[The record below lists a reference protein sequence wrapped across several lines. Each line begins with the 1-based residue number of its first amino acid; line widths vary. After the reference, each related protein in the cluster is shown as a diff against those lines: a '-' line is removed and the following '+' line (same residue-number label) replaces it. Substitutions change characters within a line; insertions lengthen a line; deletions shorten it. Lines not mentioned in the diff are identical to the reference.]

1 MEEVKN
7 AVFALSGDSAS
18 GPDGFI
24 GLFYQHCWEIIG
36 EDIFMLLQEFYV
48 GATLPESITHTNLVL
63 LPKKTPVQTF
73 SYLRPISLS
82 NFINKVFSR
91 VLHDRME
98 KILPSLISPNQS
110 GFVKGKS
117 FFKSSRGVKQ
127 GDPLSPALFI
137 LSAEK
142 VVEVLKQYE
151 QTSGQLINKSK
162 CSYYLHTK
170 VARNLADCVGSMTGF
185 QKGNFP
191 FTYLGCPMFYTR
203 RRKDY
208 YNDLTKKFKAKLHCY
223 KGKLLSFGGKA
234 TLITSVL
241 QSLPTHLL
249 SVLDPPNNVLEHLH
263 KMFSIFF

>member
-36 EDIFMLLQEFYV
+36 EDIFRLLQEFYV

-73 SYLRPISLS
+73 SYLRPISLC
-82 NFINKVFSR
+82 
-91 VLHDRME
+91 
-98 KILPSLISPNQS
+98 
-110 GFVKGKS
+110 

-162 CSYYLHTK
+162 RSYYLHTK